1 MKREEI
7 KSRKWDACYQRQKIN
22 AREAPLLVYPSIKQ
36 IWRVCGRISV
46 QLADSEGAAIDIIDS
61 ATSFFQRQLYAFFV
75 WPRGAPG
82 DFDFWVPPH
91 YVS

>member
-1 MKREEI
+1 M
-7 KSRKWDACYQRQKIN
+7 
-22 AREAPLLVYPSIKQ
+22 LVYPSIKQ

-75 WPRGAPG
+75 CPEDEPG
-82 DFDFWVPPH
+82 DFDFWVPFQ
-91 YVS
+91 